1 MLRAMRAPTLPV
13 ILVGA
18 AAASACGA
26 DAPTLGQTE
35 QAAFT
40 LSTTELDFGN
50 VVVNSAGFDQVV
62 LEPIEYSGD
71 SQIDAITY
79 DCPGYF
85 LTHDDLPFIVGY
97 TCEQPFVVGAAPVP
111 GGFCEPG
118 EQPVA
123 ITRTIGVAFMPTAL
137 GPHAC
142 EVTIETQFDGTRTVS
157 ITGNSIPTPHDISVL
172 SPTTLPFGQQPLGTT
187 SAPGEVTVRSVG
199 SQALSFSSIVVEG
212 EGFALVSGNGAP
224 HTLAPNTDESF
235 AITCAPTVAGPL
247 TGTLTLTHDS
257 DDVGE
262 RPTVFE
268 LTCEGIESNLAVTP
282 SPVSLPVTR
291 VGEPTEITL
300 TLSAA
305 LPGTN
310 VMFESASIA
319 GAGLSITD
327 QPSAGATLTAA
338 APGQLTIAF
347 APTADG
353 DVNGVLTIEHDDD
366 VREVSVLAPARLSTL
381 AVTPSGE
388 LAFGPVC
395 PGDDEVQT
403 VVINNPGSA
412 PYNLDEVELS
422 GAGFTLALLAPEALP
437 AVIDAA
443 GATSASLTVTAAP
456 AEGPQTGTLTIRSDV
471 PDHEVVTVATS
482 ATGMPAGVA
491 ATPLDVDFG
500 DVVVG
505 DSSAAVSV
513 YLSNCVASG
522 LTIVGAEVTGP
533 DAADFVIVQ
542 APTSMTIG
550 ASQAAEWVVQLQP
563 DTAGDKVATLEL
575 THEGGTEQI
584 ELRGASALDAD
595 DVRGTYYACR
605 AAAAGDGGALAGAG
619 LLALAALGA
628 VGRRRRGGAADH
640 RR

>member
-1 MLRAMRAPTLPV
+1 MLRAMRAPLLLVTLAGSAAT
-13 ILVGA
+13 GA
-18 AAASACGA
+18 CAADG
-26 DAPTLGQTE
+26 PLLGQTE
-35 QAAFT
+35 QASFT
-40 LSTTELDFGN
+40 LSTTELDFGD

-62 LEPIEYSGD
+62 LEPIEFSGD
-71 SQIDAITY
+71 SRIDAITY

-85 LTHDDLPFIVGY
+85 LTYPDLPYVVGY
-97 TCEQPFVVGAAPVP
+97 TCEQPFVVGPAPAPPP
-111 GGFCEPG
+111 GGFCDPG
-118 EQPVA
+118 EQPEP
-123 ITRTIGVAFMPTAL
+123 ITMTISVAFMPTSL
-137 GPHAC
+137 GPHGC
-142 EVTIETQFDGTRTVS
+142 EVTIDTQFEGSRTLS

-172 SPTTLPFGQQPLGTT
+172 SPLTLPFGQQPLGTT

-199 SQALSFSSIVVEG
+199 SQALSFSSIEVAG
-212 EGFALVSGNGAP
+212 DGFALVSGNGAP
-224 HTLAPNTDESF
+224 HPLAPNTDESF
-235 AITCAPTVAGPL
+235 AITCAPTGPGL
-247 TGTLTLTHDS
+247 MAGTLTLTHDS
-257 DDVGE
+257 DDVSE

-300 TLSAA
+300 SLSAA
-305 LPGTN
+305 LPGTE
-310 VMFESASIA
+310 VTFLDASIA
-319 GAGLSITD
+319 GAGLSIAE

-353 DVNGVLTIEHDDD
+353 DVNGVLTIEHDDE
-366 VREVSVLAPARLSTL
+366 VREVSVLAPARISTL

-395 PGDDEVQT
+395 PGDAEEQT

-412 PYNLDEVELS
+412 AYSLDEVELT
-422 GAGFTLALLAPEALP
+422 GAGFTLDLLSPEALP
-437 AVIDAA
+437 VVVDAA

-456 AEGPQTGTLTIRSDV
+456 AEGPQVGTLTIRSDV
-471 PDHEVVTVATS
+471 PDHEVVTIPTS

-505 DSSAAVSV
+505 ESSDAVSV

-522 LTIVGAEVTGP
+522 LSILGAAVTGP

-542 APTSMTIG
+542 EPAATTIG

-575 THEGGTEQI
+575 THEGGTELV
-584 ELRGASALDAD
+584 ELHGASALDAD
-595 DVRGTYYACR
+595 DVRGTYYACSVGTS
-605 AAAAGDGGALAGAG
+605 GDRGALAGGG
-619 LLALAALGA
+619 LLLLAGLGA
-628 VGRRRRGGAADH
+628 VGRRRRAAD
-640 RR
+640 RRR